1 MKTRPESE
9 GRLATLLSYDCW
21 SLLESA
27 DIARVAWVGPEGVA
41 VVPVN
46 YAVVAG
52 AVWFRTTPDSTLARE
67 CNEQRVV
74 VEVDQID
81 PISRAGW
88 SVVVVGTAELVDAQ
102 DVPDMLIGLEVWPI
116 GTRALFVRVD
126 VHEVSGRRLYGA
138 NGT

>member
-1 MKTRPESE
+1 MAPRPESE

-21 SLLESA
+21 NLLESTH
-27 DIARVAWVGPEGVA
+27 IARVAWIGPEGVA

-46 YAVVAG
+46 YTVVAG

-81 PISRAGW
+81 PVTRAGW

-102 DVPDMLIGLEVWPI
+102 DVPALLIGREVWPP
-116 GTRALFVRVD
+116 RAPPQFVPGGGPP
-126 VHEVSGRRLYGA
+126 VSGRRLYGA

>member
-1 MKTRPESE
+1 MTTRPEPG

-21 SLLESA
+21 NLLESA
-27 DIARVAWVGPEGVA
+27 HIARVAWIGPEGVA

-46 YAVVAG
+46 YTVVAG
-52 AVWFRTTPDSTLARE
+52 AVWFRTTPDSTLAHE

-74 VEVDQID
+74 VEVDEID
-81 PISRAGW
+81 PATRAGW

-102 DVPDMLIGLEVWPI
+102 DVPDMLIGLEVWPS
-116 GTRALFVRVD
+116 GTRTLFVRVD